1 MVRTK
6 HLFITGVLLVGTI
19 AAGILSVFIV
29 QVPTIPIAALP
40 AAVVLGTPAEEYP
53 VVVDTYNT
61 DTREAFIERVRSGY
75 IPPPPS
81 SESEPESVIY
91 TPAPAALPVAI
102 VEEPFS
108 IATTT
113 VSATSPDTFEI
124 SSTSTTETGWI
135 ASSTEDST
143 I

>member
-6 HLFITGVLLVGTI
+6 HLFITGVLLAGTI

-29 QVPTIPIAALP
+29 QVPMIPIAALP

-81 SESEPESVIY
+81 SESEPVIY
-91 TPAPAALPVAI
+91 TPASVPVATPLPVAI
-102 VEEPFS
+102 VEELIS
-108 IATTT
+108 TATTAAA
-113 VSATSPDTFEI
+113 SSDTFEI